1 MRFPFG
7 SVLLLAAC
15 AITLFPGCLGGGC
28 YATQEN
34 FRVTP
39 TESCIQ
45 PVFDVCDA
53 QAGSLT
59 VRNNCS
65 DPLVILGNSGGDS
78 GVGGTSQAD
87 VTIAPGAKVEI
98 DCTPF
103 TDSSNN
109 GLWHVTI
116 PAALGTAAVVITF
129 DIAR

>member
-1 MRFPFG
+1 MRF
-7 SVLLLAAC
+7 LLGNVIVFAAC
-15 AITLFPGCLGGGC
+15 ALTSFPGCIGGGC

-39 TESCIQ
+39 AESCIE
-45 PVFDVCDA
+45 PVYDVCDA
-53 QAGSLT
+53 EAGTMT

-65 DPLVILGNSGGDS
+65 DPLVVLNNSGGDS

-98 DCTPF
+98 DCAPF
-103 TDSSNN
+103 TNSSNS

-116 PAALGTAAVVITF
+116 PAVLGTTSVTITF

>member
-1 MRFPFG
+1 MP
-7 SVLLLAAC
+7 LLFAAC
-15 AITLFPGCLGGGC
+15 IVTLFPGCLGGGC

-59 VRNNCS
+59 VRNNCA
-65 DPLVILGNSGGDS
+65 DPLVVLDSSVGDS
-78 GVGGTSQAD
+78 GAGGTSQAD
-87 VTIAPGAKVEI
+87 ITIEPGAKDEI
-98 DCTPF
+98 ECAPF
-103 TDSSNN
+103 TDSSNS

-116 PAALGTAAVVITF
+116 PAVLGTTSIVITF

>member
-1 MRFPFG
+1 MRFPI
-7 SVLLLAAC
+7 STVLLLAAC
-15 AITLFPGCLGGGC
+15 TVTLFPGCIGGGC

-39 TESCIQ
+39 AESCVE

-53 QAGSLT
+53 QAGSIA
-59 VRNNCS
+59 VRNNCA
-65 DPLVILGNSGGDS
+65 DPLVILDNSGGDS

-98 DCTPF
+98 DCAAF
-103 TDSSNN
+103 TNSSNS

-116 PAALGTAAVVITF
+116 PAVLGTTSVTITF